1 MTAASSNQPSHP
13 VTIEVHNEDTG
24 GDIKLTGDTSHTV
37 QTFIDQ
43 LYSQLRTTR
52 KNGDRLRCKQ
62 VNVFSFASLMMAAFE
77 KDQCSSHSWTFAGE
91 TGGAACCPR
100 R

>member
-1 MTAASSNQPSHP
+1 MTAPSGNQPPHP
-13 VTIEVHNEDTG
+13 ITIEVHNEDTG
-24 GDIKLTGDTSHTV
+24 GNIKLTGKTSDTV

-52 KNGDRLRCKQ
+52 KNGDRLRCKE
-62 VNVFSFASLMMAAFE
+62 VNVFSFANLTIAAFE

-91 TGGAACCPR
+91 TGGAACCPPR
-100 R
+100 